1 MRPLGSRLRPGAVFF
16 VLLAVALSAL
26 AVGLLTIDRVGE
38 AIIGKRQREVAEA
51 ARDYFVAFAHEEGLA
66 PLARALDLREK
77 TDPGGAFRYALYD
90 AGGRLLG
97 GARLEAAQQLPAAG
111 AAKSIPATMRAK
123 KKPPSA
129 TPC

>member
-77 TDPGGAFRYALYD
+77 TDPGGAFREKLKNKRKTMRLNKIR
-90 AGGRLLG
+90 RLLLTNY
-97 GARLEAAQQLPAAG
+97 RE
-111 AAKSIPATMRAK
+111 
-123 KKPPSA
+123 
-129 TPC
+129 